1 MMTRK
6 IIMVMQRWSFKVRII
21 SLALICFFAMTSF
34 ARELT
39 KNEKTAI
46 ANLKDN
52 VRSGRVDS
60 VAEQVEY
67 PQCRSAFPEYI
78 ISTKDEFKN
87 NYDLVFDEQQIET
100 FLSSD
105 WRYHYGLLINDAGFT
120 GHFDDDGVLVLDHIP
135 LSDSEWAHVGD
146 LVQKNRAT
154 LHPSVRDFQQPV
166 LLLAAGKYLV
176 RIDAMREG
184 KFRYTCWDKGADQ
197 SAKPALVLYDGE
209 LFSTPYYTSYTF
221 DNEGYEYYIQEGAI
235 ECDFTVSAPDGK
247 TLLSYSDYEG
257 EIEFKFYPAY
267 DYSLSRELYMLS
279 RYSEEA
285 MEETRDSMTE

>member
-1 MMTRK
+1 MKLRTA
-6 IIMVMQRWSFKVRII
+6 II

-39 KNEKTAI
+39 KSEKTAI
-46 ANLKDN
+46 ANLKDD
-52 VRSGRVDS
+52 VRNGRVDS

-87 NYDLVFDEQQIET
+87 NYDLVFDEQQIDT

-120 GHFDDDGVLVLDHIP
+120 GHLDDDGVLVLDHIP

-146 LVQKNRAT
+146 MVQKNRET

-166 LLLAAGKYLV
+166 LLMTAGKYLV

-184 KFRYTCWDKGADQ
+184 KFRYACWDKGTDQ
-197 SAKPALVLYDGE
+197 SIKPALVLYDGE

-221 DNEGYEYYIQEGAI
+221 ENAGYEYYIQEGAI

-247 TLLSYSDYEG
+247 TLLSYNCSDG
-257 EIEFKFYPAY
+257 KLEFKFYPAY
-267 DYSLSRELYMLS
+267 DYTLARELYMSS
-279 RYSEEA
+279 RYSDEA
-285 MEETRDSMTE
+285 ME

>member
-1 MMTRK
+1 MKLRTA
-6 IIMVMQRWSFKVRII
+6 II
-21 SLALICFFAMTSF
+21 SLALFCFFAMTSF

-39 KNEKTAI
+39 MNEKIAI
-46 ANLKDN
+46 ANLKDD
-52 VRSGRVDS
+52 VRNGRVDS

-67 PQCRSAFPEYI
+67 PQFRSAFPEYV
-78 ISTKDEFKN
+78 ISTKEEFKKN
-87 NYDLVFDEQQIET
+87 FNVIFDERQVAD

-105 WRYHYGLLINDAGFT
+105 WYYHYGLLRSNAGHT
-120 GHFDDDGVLVLDHIP
+120 GHFNDDGVLILDNIP
-135 LSDSEWAHVGD
+135 LSDTEWDFVGD
-146 LVQKNRAT
+146 LVQESRAT
-154 LHPSVRDFQQPV
+154 LYPSIRDFQQPV
-166 LLLAAGKYLV
+166 LLMKAGKYLV

-221 DNEGYEYYIQEGAI
+221 ENEGYEYCIQEGAI

-267 DYSLSRELYMLS
+267 DYSLARELYMLS

-285 MEETRDSMTE
+285 MEEMRDSMTE

>member
-1 MMTRK
+1 MNKTTL
-6 IIMVMQRWSFKVRII
+6 I
-21 SLALICFFAMTSF
+21 SLAFICIFAVTSY

-39 KNEKTAI
+39 MNEKAAI

-52 VRSGRVDS
+52 IRNGRVDS

-105 WRYHYGLLINDAGFT
+105 WSYHYGLLINDAGFT

-135 LSDSEWAHVGD
+135 LSDTEWTHVEY
-146 LVQKNRAT
+146 LVKKSRAT

-166 LLLAAGKYLV
+166 LLLTAGKYQV

-221 DNEGYEYYIQEGAI
+221 YNEGYEYYIQEGAI

-267 DYSLSRELYMLS
+267 DYSLTRELYMLS
-279 RYSEEA
+279 RYSDEA
-285 MEETRDSMTE
+285 MEETRNSMTE